1 MFGCHK
7 RRPDRPT
14 ARPRIGGNPMS
25 ETLVRVVLYLNQ
37 FFGQVGG
44 EEAAGIGPRLV
55 AEPVGP
61 GRALVPLLGA
71 DGALVGTVVCGDNYF
86 AEQPEQAAAEILALV
101 RQAAP
106 TLFLAGPA
114 FNAGRY
120 GQACG
125 ALCQAVSREL
135 GIPAVTGM
143 YEENPGVE
151 LYHRDVDIVRTGETA
166 RNMAADLAAMWR
178 LGRKLV
184 AGEPLG
190 RPRDEGYFPRG
201 RVQPELADRPAAVR
215 AVDML
220 LAKLTGQP
228 YESEVQLPRFQPVP
242 PPPPVADLR
251 RARIALV
258 TDGGLV
264 PRGNPDGIEP
274 RAATRF
280 GVYSIAGV
288 DDLRGEDYDVA
299 HGGYDTS
306 LVKAD
311 PDRLVPV
318 DAARELE
325 AEGVIGDLYDYFLST
340 CGLSNP
346 LENSRRLGREMAAH
360 LRAAGVD
367 AVILTST

>member
-1 MFGCHK
+1 MEQ
-7 RRPDRPT
+7 RP
-14 ARPRIGGNPMS
+14 
-25 ETLVRVVLYLNQ
+25 LRVVHYLNQ
-37 FFGQVGG
+37 MFGGLGG
-44 EEAAGIGPRLV
+44 EEAAGSGPRLV
-55 AEPVGP
+55 EGPVGP
-61 GRALVPLLGA
+61 GRALAQALGA
-71 DGALVGTVVCGDNYF
+71 EGTVVATVICGDNYV
-86 AEQPEQAAAEILALV
+86 AERLETAIPELVALV
-101 RQAAP
+101 RSAAP
-106 TLFLAGPA
+106 DLLLAGPA

-151 LYHRDVDIVRTGETA
+151 LYHRDVYIVRTGETA
-166 RNMAADLAAMWR
+166 RNMAADLAALWR

-201 RVQPELADRPAAVR
+201 QVRPELADRPAAVR
-215 AVDML
+215 AVDLL
-220 LAKLTGQP
+220 LAKLAGQP
-228 YESEVQLPRFQPVP
+228 YESEVRLPRFRPVP
-242 PPPPVADLR
+242 PPPPVPDLR

-264 PRGNPDGIEP
+264 PRGNPDGIES

>member
-1 MFGCHK
+1 MEQRPLRVVHYVNQMFG
-7 RRPDRPT
+7 
-14 ARPRIGGNPMS
+14 G
-25 ETLVRVVLYLNQ
+25 L
-37 FFGQVGG
+37 GG
-44 EEAAGIGPRLV
+44 EEAAGSGPRLV
-55 AEPVGP
+55 EGPVGP
-61 GRALVPLLGA
+61 GRALAQVLGA
-71 DGALVGTVVCGDNYF
+71 EGTVVATVICGDNYV
-86 AEQPEQAAAEILALV
+86 AERLETAVPELVALV
-101 RQAAP
+101 RSAAP
-106 TLFLAGPA
+106 DLLLAGPA

-151 LYHRDVDIVRTGETA
+151 LYHRDVYIVRTGETA